1 MRWLLHK
8 LFGFEYI
15 LVKSTYANIKTGEK
29 IIRIESMKV
38 YNDDNSGKKFVI
50 SINEVVFLD
59 GSETWLYRN
68 KK

>member
-8 LFGFEYI
+8 IFSFEYI
-15 LVKSTYANIKTGEK
+15 LVKAIYANIETREK
-29 IIRIESMKV
+29 IIRIKPMKV
-38 YNDDNSGKKFVI
+38 YSDDNSGKKFVI